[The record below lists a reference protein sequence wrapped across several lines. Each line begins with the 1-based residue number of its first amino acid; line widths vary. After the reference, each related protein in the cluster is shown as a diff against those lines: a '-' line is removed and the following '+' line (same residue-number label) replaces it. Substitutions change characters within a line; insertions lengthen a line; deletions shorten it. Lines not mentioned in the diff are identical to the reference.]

1 MTNRLYVNEPAA
13 ASPTADQP
21 SPSSATP
28 SATAFTATAEG
39 TSPDAKRPMFAEGT
53 QPAPKLEPD
62 TLARGSHAA
71 IMSPAPMPAEP
82 TKPVTAP
89 MPAEPKP
96 VPEPPTAR
104 VPADLATRATQIG
117 EVWSQEYVRD
127 LRAQNRDIVGGWPG
141 TLREARRRVLAAMP
155 RTLDPHFLEDLAKIT
170 NLAARKGWESVSE
183 PDLEP

>member
-1 MTNRLYVNEPAA
+1 MTNRLYVNEPAVP
-13 ASPTADQP
+13 SPSADQP
-21 SPSSATP
+21 SQSSVTP
-28 SATAFTATAEG
+28 SATAFTGSAEG

-71 IMSPAPMPAEP
+71 IMSPAPMPAA
-82 TKPVTAP
+82 AP
-89 MPAEPKP
+89 PKP
-96 VPEPPTAR
+96 APEPPTAR
-104 VPADLATRATQIG
+104 VPADLATQATQIG
-117 EVWSQEYVRD
+117 EVWSLEYVRD

-155 RTLDPHFLEDLAKIT
+155 RTLDPHYLEDLAKIT